1 MHKLTLF
8 YLSFPSNNTGLSTF
22 NESES
27 LIAIESSKLLVL
39 TKVFCS
45 LRFENLKNEKDKI
58 TISEAPVNN
67 AILSD
72 FEKILLTE
80 L

>member
-27 LIAIESSKLLVL
+27 LIAIESSKLLVF
-39 TKVFCS
+39 TKLFCS
-45 LRFENLKNEKDKI
+45 LKFENLKNEKDKI

-67 AILSD
+67 AMLSD
-72 FEKILLTE
+72 FKKILLTE

>member
-72 FEKILLTE
+72 FEKILLIE

>member
-67 AILSD
+67 AMLSD
-72 FEKILLTE
+72 FEKILLIE
-80 L
+80 F

>member
-8 YLSFPSNNTGLSTF
+8 YLSFPRNNTGLSTF

-67 AILSD
+67 AMLSD
-72 FEKILLTE
+72 FEKILLIE

>member
-67 AILSD
+67 AMLSD
-72 FEKILLTE
+72 FEKILLIE

>member
-39 TKVFCS
+39 TKLFCS
-45 LRFENLKNEKDKI
+45 LRFENLKMKKI
-58 TISEAPVNN
+58 
-67 AILSD
+67 
-72 FEKILLTE
+72 K
-80 L
+80 